1 MQSRTSI
8 GMKFLL
14 AIGLLLTAFSFFL
27 VYQTWQAGYAH
38 LQQSLRNQTELA
50 SSFDQAVQQVVMQ
63 IESGQLQIQAEGEK
77 GRASA
82 IADAVF
88 EQASKQCPHPIIR
101 AKNHELDQYLQPG
114 GLEAVKIKQVF
125 EQNPLM
131 KTLNTRIHFKGKDYI
146 AKFTIDSDASGDQVA
161 NDTAALQMIA
171 IPTAGFA
178 SQIDDQTIR
187 RLPGLMFGL
196 LGLLAAVY
204 ASFQL
209 IAGRHL
215 RRFAMHLKKT
225 AEQTDEFQF
234 ESLDMQSNDEVGL
247 IADRYNELGVT
258 LEKMYR
264 TLELEVRKRTFEL
277 QQTNEHLKHKIN
289 ECRFAEE
296 QANVLAHEAMA
307 ANRAKSE
314 FLANMSHELRTPMNS
329 IVGFS
334 EVLSEM
340 ELADEPRAFV
350 KMIAQSGSS
359 LLELINDL
367 LDFSR
372 IESGEL
378 EIEKQEFSVGDML
391 AEIESIMRPTAIQKG
406 IDFEILQCDLMGQ
419 TLKTD
424 RIRLRQCLMNLIS
437 NAVKFTHKGHVYVN
451 VSTEEFADGHIVCFD
466 VEDTGIG
473 IPADKLEM
481 IFDSFTQADGAMNR
495 KYGGTGL
502 GLAITKRLSELI
514 GGDLSVKSEE
524 GKGSVFSVR
533 VPAGTQQAGKDA
545 VWNKYKQIDELNDE
559 SILIPVEKGSFM
571 ANGKILVAED
581 NPSNQKLMTIL
592 LQKMDLE
599 VTVAEDGQKAIEKCE
614 SNTYDLILMDM
625 QMPNVNGYEATRQLR
640 SQDVQTPIIAVTAN
654 AMMGDEEKC
663 LEAGCDGYIS
673 KPIDRM
679 KLAEVINAHLSVQ
692 IG

>member
-1 MQSRTSI
+1 MRSRTSI

-14 AIGLLLTAFSFFL
+14 AIGLLLTAFSLFL

-38 LQQSLRNQTELA
+38 LQQSLQNQTELA
-50 SSFDQAVQQVVMQ
+50 AAFDQAVQQVVEQ
-63 IESGQLQIQAEGEK
+63 IESGQLQIQAEGIK
-77 GRASA
+77 GRSSA

-88 EQASKQCPHPIIR
+88 EQASRQCPHRIIR
-101 AKNHELDQYLQPG
+101 AKNDELARYLKPDDV
-114 GLEAVKIKQVF
+114 EAVRIKRMF
-125 EQNPLM
+125 KQNSSMESLD
-131 KTLNTRIHFKGKDYI
+131 TRIQIKGKDYI
-146 AKFTIDSDASGDQVA
+146 AKFTICPDVSGNQTA
-161 NDTAALQMIA
+161 NGDALQMIA

-178 SQIDDQTIR
+178 SQIDDQTIQ

-196 LGLLAAVY
+196 LGLLGAVY
-204 ASFQL
+204 ASFRL
-209 IAGRHL
+209 VAGRHL
-215 RRFAMHLKKT
+215 RCFAMHLKKT

-234 ESLDMQSNDEVGL
+234 EPLDIHSNDEVGL
-247 IADRYNELGVT
+247 IADRYNQLGVT

-277 QQTNEHLKHKIN
+277 QQTNEHLKRKIN
-289 ECRFAEE
+289 ECRCAEE

-307 ANRAKSE
+307 ANRAKSQ

-334 EVLSEM
+334 EVLSGM
-340 ELADEPRAFV
+340 ELADEPLSFV
-350 KMIAQSGSS
+350 KMVAKSGSV

-367 LDFSR
+367 LDFSM

-378 EIEKQEFSVGDML
+378 EIEKEAFSIGDML
-391 AEIESIMRPTAIQKG
+391 AEIDSIMRPGAIQKG
-406 IDFEILQCDLMGQ
+406 IDFQILQCDRIGEM
-419 TLKTD
+419 LKTD

-437 NAVKFTHKGHVYVN
+437 NAIKFTHRGHVYVN
-451 VSTEEFADGHIVCFD
+451 VSMEKFADEYIICFD

-481 IFDSFTQADGAMNR
+481 IFESFTQADGATNR

-514 GGDLSVKSEE
+514 GGELSVTSEE
-524 GKGSVFSVR
+524 GKGSTFSVR
-533 VPAGTQQAGKDA
+533 VSAGTHPTEEDPA
-545 VWNKYKQIDELNDE
+545 WNKYEQIDELNDE
-559 SILIPVEKGSFM
+559 SILISVEKGSNM
-571 ANGKILVAED
+571 ANGTILVAED

-614 SNTYDLILMDM
+614 SSTYDLILMDM

-640 SQDVQTPIIAVTAN
+640 SQGVKTPIVAVTAN

-673 KPIDRM
+673 KPIDRV
-679 KLAEVINAHLSVQ
+679 KLAEVINTHLGAKV
-692 IG
+692 G